1 MLDKPIPMKLTKL
14 NIVRACSVFGHAVG
28 SKQISLSKYSGEG
41 CEVQLV
47 TCLCKKKQYLQ
58 ALYVYGARTGLRT
71 CPEKKKFLL

>member
-47 TCLCKKKQYLQ
+47 TCLCKKKNNTYRLCMCMVPEQ
-58 ALYVYGARTGLRT
+58 A
-71 CPEKKKFLL
+71 